1 MPRRRLL
8 LAWLSFLPRAFDG
21 AAGWAET
28 ADESELKAAYIYRF
42 AQFTWWAKPPSD
54 EFDFCFQGQ
63 HSVGEGLRQLRG
75 KTVGDAPVNVVR
87 VDSPEA
93 AKTCHVLFLHPAKR
107 GELVEW
113 VSALAARPILLVSD
127 SPDAFQENVMI
138 VFAMEP
144 NRVSFKINLSQAR
157 ASGLFLSA
165 QMLKLAQE
173 IR

>member
-1 MPRRRLL
+1 MPRRWLL
-8 LAWLSFLPRAFDG
+8 PAWLSFLPLAFG
-21 AAGWAET
+21 GTAGWAET

-42 AQFTWWAKPPSD
+42 AQFTAWATPPSGK
-54 EFDFCFQGQ
+54 FDFCVQGQ
-63 HSVGEGLRQLRG
+63 HSVGEGLRKLRG
-75 KTVGDAPVNVVR
+75 KTVQGAPVNVVR

-93 AKTCHVLFLHPAKR
+93 AKTCHVLFLRPTKR
-107 GELVEW
+107 SELVEW

-127 SPDAFQENVMI
+127 SPDAFQENVTI
-138 VFAMEP
+138 VFAVEP
-144 NRVSFKINLSQAR
+144 NRVTFKINLSRAR